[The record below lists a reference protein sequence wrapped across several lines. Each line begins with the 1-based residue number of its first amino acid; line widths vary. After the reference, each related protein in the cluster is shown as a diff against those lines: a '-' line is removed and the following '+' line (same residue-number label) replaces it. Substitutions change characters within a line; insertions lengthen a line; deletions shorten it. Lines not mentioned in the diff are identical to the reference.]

1 MSRTTWVGVLGSY
14 TGRALRTVAVDG
26 TTLTVLARA
35 QQQRPSF
42 VAAHPSEPIVVVV
55 SERAAG
61 RVVSYRVDPST
72 GAFERLGETATGD
85 AGPCHVTVDPRG
97 AYVLV
102 SHYTGG
108 SVAVLPI
115 EPDGSL
121 AAPSD
126 KRVHTGS
133 GPRADRQAS
142 AHPHSATFV
151 TDDLVYVPD
160 LGADRVA
167 VYELSRADGTLRP
180 VPAGTL
186 ACRPGS
192 GPRHLAVHPSDD
204 VGYLLCELD
213 ATLSVLDLADPRR
226 PTIVETH
233 ATVPD
238 DVDAADT
245 IAADV
250 RVHPSG
256 SYVYASN
263 RGHDSVATFART
275 HTPSRIE
282 RVGVTPSG
290 GRYPRAIGVHPH
302 GDRLFACHTRSD
314 DVVSH
319 RLDRHRGSRS
329 RPTTTLTAP
338 SPSCLRFVSAA
349 GGPYRPILQH
359 RPPSTR

>member
-14 TGRALRTVAVDG
+14 TGSALRTVAVDG
-26 TTLTVLARA
+26 TTLTPLARTE
-35 QQQRPSF
+35 QQRPSF
-42 VAAHPSEPIVVVV
+42 VAVHPFEPIVVAV

-61 RVVSYRVDPST
+61 QVVSYRVDQPT
-72 GAFERLGETATGD
+72 GALDRLGKTATGD
-85 AGPCHVTVDPRG
+85 AGPCHVTVGPRG
-97 AYVLV
+97 EYVVV

-126 KRVHTGS
+126 RRVHTGS

-180 VPAGTL
+180 VPDGTL
-186 ACRPGS
+186 ACRSGS

-213 ATLSVLDLADPRR
+213 ATLSVLDLSDPCR
-226 PTIVETH
+226 PTVVETH

-238 DVDAADT
+238 GVDAADT

-263 RGHDSVATFART
+263 RGHDSIATFACSRAS
-275 HTPSRIE
+275 SRIE
-282 RVGVTPSG
+282 RVAVTPSG
-290 GRYPRAIGVHPH
+290 GRYPRALGVHPH

-319 RLDRHRGSRS
+319 RFDRHRGSLSRS
-329 RPTTTLTAP
+329 TTTLSAP
-338 SPSCLRFVSAA
+338 SPSCLRFVSVA
-349 GGPYRPILQH
+349 GGSYRPILE
-359 RPPSTR
+359 R